1 MVEEIKIKAGDW
13 VICIPGYNNQEALH
27 HDLGGGRGYNAHFE
41 FVIENIT
48 EVSQT
53 NVKTG
58 LPEKFTILWP
68 ESGHGVYAQVV
79 ENVTGIEDIVKDI
92 DNELN
97 IN

>member
-1 MVEEIKIKAGDW
+1 MMNFKIGDR
-13 VICIPGYNNQEALH
+13 VRCKPGYNKQEAFR